1 MPTKK
6 KTPAETG
13 VWMHL
18 HQFSFLINVK
28 VFLAFSGMKTG
39 APFFLSRFKKAF
51 S

>member
-1 MPTKK
+1 MPPIK

-28 VFLAFSGMKTG
+28 VFLVFSGLRAE
-39 APFFLSRFKKAF
+39 APFFLSRFKNAF